1 VERILSPMIL
11 FGVTSAVLFS
21 MALYGVLVSSNVLR
35 KLIAINVMGSSV
47 FLLLVAMANRV
58 PEEPDPVPQ
67 AMVLTGI
74 IVTVGTTGLAVNILR
89 RRVADGHSAHLFEET
104 ADPSS

>member
-1 VERILSPMIL
+1 MTL
-11 FGVTSAVLFS
+11 FSVTSAVLFS

-58 PEEPDPVPQ
+58 PGERDPVPQ

-74 IVTVGTTGLAVNILR
+74 IVTVGTTGLAVTILR
-89 RRVADGHSAHLFEET
+89 RRVADGRSPHLFEET
-104 ADPSS
+104 ADESS